1 MENKNHFWISN
12 SRQENQKSDYEMG
25 LNPLLTNYFIIIIE
39 IVNFRYMEKEFNQK
53 EYIKE
58 YQRENYK
65 QFKTKLKPDEMEEVN
80 QFLKDNNMN
89 KRELIMFGMS
99 LLKRK
104 GMMKMLKVEKIENLI
119 KDIRENAI
127 ENYLSKWD
135 ENNSM
140 SKADW
145 ELGSKGSIKGYNGE
159 NIEYISYNEFNDLYS
174 NLTYNLNDVNEKVLD
189 KIIEYLEKEQKKVEI
204 NDLDRECYS
213 VSDFE

>member
-1 MENKNHFWISN
+1 MK
-12 SRQENQKSDYEMG
+12 
-25 LNPLLTNYFIIIIE
+25 
-39 IVNFRYMEKEFNQK
+39 KEFNQK

-58 YQRENYK
+58 YQKENYK

-89 KRELIMFGMS
+89 KRELVMFGMS

-104 GMMKMLKVEKIENLI
+104 GMIKMTKVEKIENLI
-119 KDIRENAI
+119 KDIRKNAI
-127 ENYLSKWD
+127 DNYLSKWD

-189 KIIEYLEKEQKKVEI
+189 KIIEYLEKEQKYVEF
-204 NDLDRECYS
+204 NDLDRDCYS

>member
-1 MENKNHFWISN
+1 
-12 SRQENQKSDYEMG
+12 
-25 LNPLLTNYFIIIIE
+25 
-39 IVNFRYMEKEFNQK
+39 MEKEFNQL
-53 EYIKE
+53 EYIK
-58 YQRENYK
+58 NYDK
-65 QFKTKLKPDEMEEVN
+65 EHYGKFGAKLKKEELDEVN

-89 KRELIMFGMS
+89 KRELVLFGMN

-135 ENNSM
+135 ENNSI
-140 SKADW
+140 SKSDW
-145 ELGSKGSIKGYNGE
+145 ELGSKGLIKGYNGE

-189 KIIEYLEKEQKKVEI
+189 KIIEYLEKEQKYVEF
-204 NDLDRECYS
+204 NDLDRDCYS